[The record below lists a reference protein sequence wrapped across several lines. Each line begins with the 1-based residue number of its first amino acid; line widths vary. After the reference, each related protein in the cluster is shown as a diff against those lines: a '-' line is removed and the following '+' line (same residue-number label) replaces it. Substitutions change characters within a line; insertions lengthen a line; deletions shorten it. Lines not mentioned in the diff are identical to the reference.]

1 MFNLFQKPAIAE
13 IDPKTAYEEAK
24 KGELVLVDVRN
35 PNEWM
40 KTGIPEPAVPISLQD
55 PQFLNKLE
63 EATGGDRNKKVAFIC
78 ASGGRSSQVTQA
90 VPQYGWKNA
99 VNVAGGVMGS
109 RTQPGW
115 VQLGLPTKPFNG

>member
-1 MFNLFQKPAIAE
+1 MFNLFQRPAIAE
-13 IDPKTAYEEAK
+13 IDPRTAYEEAS

-78 ASGGRSSQVTQA
+78 ASGGRSAQVTQA

-99 VNVAGGVMGS
+99 VNVAGGVTGS
-109 RTQPGW
+109 RTQAGW
-115 VQLGLPTKPFNG
+115 LQLGLPTKPYQG

>member
-55 PQFLNKLE
+55 PQFLQKLE
-63 EATGGDRNKKVAFIC
+63 QATGGDHAKKVAFIC
-78 ASGGRSSQVTQA
+78 ASGGRSAQVTQA
-90 VPQYGWKNA
+90 VPQYGWNNA

-109 RTQPGW
+109 RAQAGW
-115 VQLGLPTKPFNG
+115 LQLGLPTKPFNG

>member
-40 KTGIPEPAVPISLQD
+40 KTGLPEPAVPISLQD
-55 PQFLNKLE
+55 PQFLQKLE
-63 EATGGDRNKKVAFIC
+63 EATGGDHEKKVAFIC
-78 ASGGRSSQVTQA
+78 ASGARSGQVA
-90 VPQYGWKNA
+90 LALPQYGWKN
-99 VNVAGGVMGS
+99 VMNVAGGMTGS
-109 RTQPGW
+109 MRTPGW
-115 VQLGLPTKPFNG
+115 VQLGLPTKPYQG